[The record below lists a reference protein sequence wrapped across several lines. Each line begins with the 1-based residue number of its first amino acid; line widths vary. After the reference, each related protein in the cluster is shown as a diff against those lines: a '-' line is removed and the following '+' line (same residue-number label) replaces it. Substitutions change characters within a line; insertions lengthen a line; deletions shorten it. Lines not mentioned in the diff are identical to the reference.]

1 MVNQTNVNLN
11 DIQSVTATSAP
22 RAAEPPQAPQTVAT
36 EFDLNAEPTRGNFPT
51 ATAFRELCGRINF
64 NRVLKMVQGKMVTAN
79 HGNETFVRVI
89 PSDLNYHSPT
99 AITEVKEYLKAQG
112 YSITEIED
120 TAGNPNGWRLSW

>member
-1 MVNQTNVNLN
+1 MANQTNVNLN

-51 ATAFRELCGRINF
+51 AFCELCGRINF
-64 NRVLKMVQGKMVTAN
+64 NRDLKMVQGKMVTAN

-89 PSDLNYHSPT
+89 LSELNYHLST